1 MDKPSN
7 AFATDEA
14 ADIIIAGI
22 ESGAI
27 GFPFL
32 QAFNQERFQNSVK
45 GDLKEVP
52 PGQADIFGQKV
63 NEAIRNKLPSMLG
76 YLARAD
82 AMYLLCLRQTLI
94 TGLTEEEAERVV
106 SAAIHGLM

>member
-32 QAFNQERFQNSVK
+32 QAFNQERFPRGRPISLN
-45 GDLKEVP
+45 
-52 PGQADIFGQKV
+52 
-63 NEAIRNKLPSMLG
+63 R
-76 YLARAD
+76 R
-82 AMYLLCLRQTLI
+82 
-94 TGLTEEEAERVV
+94 
-106 SAAIHGLM
+106 

>member
-52 PGQADIFGQKV
+52 PGQADIFEQKV

-94 TGLTEEEAERVV
+94 TGLTEEEAKRIIDM
-106 SAAIHGLM
+106 AASRFM